1 MRLVERRAVPP
12 FGHFS
17 LIRFAKARG
26 TTAARLDEQAARA
39 AA

>member
-17 LIRFAKARG
+17 LIRFAKAGGAGSAHSDDDMRE
-26 TTAARLDEQAARA
+26 AS
-39 AA
+39 